1 MSQVWQ
7 TICASGALTLIM
19 TLIITQIVNSQ
30 FNQMKSWQQTKVEND
45 LLMMTKLDKLGDMTV
60 LMANKLHEAGVING
74 DLEDLKQD
82 YKKADDKY
90 EDQLRKI
97 AAEIKRK

>member
-1 MSQVWQ
+1 
-7 TICASGALTLIM
+7 
-19 TLIITQIVNSQ
+19 
-30 FNQMKSWQQTKVEND
+30 
-45 LLMMTKLDKLGDMTV
+45 MMTKLDKLGDMTV